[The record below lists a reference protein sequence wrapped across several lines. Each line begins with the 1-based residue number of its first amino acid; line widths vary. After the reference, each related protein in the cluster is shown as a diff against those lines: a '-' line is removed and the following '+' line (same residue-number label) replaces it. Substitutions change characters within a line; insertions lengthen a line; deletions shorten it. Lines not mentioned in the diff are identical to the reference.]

1 MVNES
6 DKLKL
11 LKELLLT
18 DDTTFANRISE
29 RINHLENHLN
39 DNDRLSKNVKP
50 IIEEELE
57 HFVKEMPKTLGPTI
71 TKTLKAEIKNS
82 KDEVV
87 EALFPILG
95 KMIKKYVA
103 HEMELLKESINSKT
117 KSIFSFASFKR
128 KAKSKITGISEE
140 DLIVSEL
147 ANPKIEEVFVIEKGS
162 GIVEGHYS
170 INQHIDK
177 DMVSGMITA
186 IKSFVEDAFSG
197 KAENLEAISYELYT
211 IHIQNFHK
219 KYIAVVVSGSYTI
232 MYREVLEDKLLD
244 FYEAL
249 SKNKADKTCDN
260 ILEEFLKMSSAK
272 KIVILGQFGV
282 GKTSLTRRFV
292 DQAFSEDYLVTLGV
306 QIKKKTLTLK
316 NGDELSLIIWD
327 IEGTRSVKDT
337 RASYLLGSQAIIYV
351 FDVTRIETYEN
362 LAEEIEILK
371 QHNIPIKVLANKSDL
386 ADIKSVLKYVKE
398 HNLDINYFTSAK
410 SGKNVDKAF
419 NELAN
424 ELGL

>member
-1 MVNES
+1 
-6 DKLKL
+6 
-11 LKELLLT
+11 
-18 DDTTFANRISE
+18 
-29 RINHLENHLN
+29 
-39 DNDRLSKNVKP
+39 
-50 IIEEELE
+50 
-57 HFVKEMPKTLGPTI
+57 
-71 TKTLKAEIKNS
+71 
-82 KDEVV
+82 
-87 EALFPILG
+87 
-95 KMIKKYVA
+95 
-103 HEMELLKESINSKT
+103 
-117 KSIFSFASFKR
+117 
-128 KAKSKITGISEE
+128 
-140 DLIVSEL
+140 
-147 ANPKIEEVFVIEKGS
+147 
-162 GIVEGHYS
+162 
-170 INQHIDK
+170 
-177 DMVSGMITA
+177 
-186 IKSFVEDAFSG
+186 
-197 KAENLEAISYELYT
+197 
-211 IHIQNFHK
+211 
-219 KYIAVVVSGSYTI
+219 
-232 MYREVLEDKLLD
+232 
-244 FYEAL
+244 
-249 SKNKADKTCDN
+249 
-260 ILEEFLKMSSAK
+260 MSSAK

-371 QHNIPIKVLANKSDL
+371 QNNIPIKVLANKSDL

-424 ELGL
+424 ELGV

>member
-1 MVNES
+1 MVDEN
-6 DKLKL
+6 DKLRL

-57 HFVKEMPKTLGPTI
+57 QFVKEMPETLGPTI
-71 TKTLKAEIKNS
+71 TKTLKEEIKNS

-103 HEMELLKESINSKT
+103 HEMELLKENINSKT

-128 KAKSKITGISEE
+128 KAKSKFTGISEE

-249 SKNKADKTCDN
+249 SRNKADKTCDN
-260 ILEEFLKMSSAK
+260 ILEEF
-272 KIVILGQFGV
+272 F
-282 GKTSLTRRFV
+282 
-292 DQAFSEDYLVTLGV
+292 ED
-306 QIKKKTLTLK
+306 
-316 NGDELSLIIWD
+316 E
-327 IEGTRSVKDT
+327 
-337 RASYLLGSQAIIYV
+337 
-351 FDVTRIETYEN
+351 
-362 LAEEIEILK
+362 
-371 QHNIPIKVLANKSDL
+371 
-386 ADIKSVLKYVKE
+386 
-398 HNLDINYFTSAK
+398 
-410 SGKNVDKAF
+410 
-419 NELAN
+419 
-424 ELGL
+424 